1 MNTITLTEE
10 KETLLIPLVCKA
22 EEAKRKRPL
31 IVDTKAA
38 EIIDQ
43 IDYDFVL
50 LKIPEK
56 TCRMICL
63 RATLMDNFVAEF
75 LQANGDSVA
84 LHLGCGLDARYE
96 RIGDAGVD
104 WYDIDFPEVID
115 LRRSFFAETDRY
127 HMIPS
132 SVTETAWLERIPQGR
147 RHYIVIAE
155 GLFMYLS
162 EDEIRSLISGLEKR
176 IGSFTLIFDAFSTLT
191 AKKIHEHPSIQK
203 TGATVKW
210 GIDDPEELTR
220 WGPQIRFV
228 KEEFFTSNRELEK
241 LDAVS
246 RVIFRIS
253 DLLPPVRRAQRIL
266 VYTVGMP

>member
-1 MNTITLTEE
+1 MEAVTLTEE

-22 EEAKRKRPL
+22 GEAKRKRPL
-31 IVDTKAA
+31 LIDTKAA
-38 EIIDQ
+38 EIVDG
-43 IDYDFVL
+43 IDYDFAL

-63 RATLMDNFVAEF
+63 RAKLMDTFVADF
-75 LQANGDSVA
+75 LQENGDTVA

-96 RIGDAGVD
+96 RLGDAGVD
-104 WYDIDFPEVID
+104 WYDVDFPEVID
-115 LRRSFFAETDRY
+115 LRRNFFAETDRY

-132 SVTETAWLERIPQGR
+132 SVTETAWLERIPQGK
-147 RHYIVIAE
+147 RHYIIIAE
-155 GLFMYLS
+155 GLFMYLE
-162 EDEIRSLISGLEKR
+162 EDDIRSLLNNLRER
-176 IGSFTLIFDAFSTLT
+176 IGGYTLIFDAFSTLT
-191 AKKIHEHPSIQK
+191 AKKIYEHPSIEK

-210 GIDDPEELTR
+210 GIDDPEEITR
-220 WGPQIRFV
+220 WGPQVRFV
-228 KEEFFTSNRELEK
+228 KEEFFKQNRELAK